1 MNKIFYSLISYF
13 IVSSLLL
20 WIVSVSFDDKQS
32 LLVVSV
38 LAGVGYL
45 LLSIM
50 SLRKS
55 NKFLS
60 KTTKNT
66 KAEAEK
72 RALID
77 NASAANKMAGAELN
91 EFATQ
96 LSEALAS
103 IKHLQNNGIENLS
116 GAFLHLQTLSHA
128 QNDQIAELVNSD
140 GSGNNTLWMQT
151 FAETISSTLD
161 QFVTTTVDMSAASMD
176 LVEKIDRVHES
187 MPDITKALKDIDEIA
202 SQTNLLALN
211 AAIEAARAGEF
222 GRGFAVVADE
232 VRALSKRSAG
242 FSEQIQQKLGDIGQ
256 QIGSLN
262 HDIGKVASQDVTYVM
277 EAKKTAQDAIVALL
291 SKVDTDT
298 KIAEDLQ
305 TNHVIMK
312 HSLDSIV
319 GGLQFGDIN
328 GQHIEYLMKW
338 LEAYQKNVFFE
349 MSRRPILDEASLQ
362 ILIDNLNRWLES
374 NHNPV
379 SSSNVV
385 ADEVD
390 FF

>member
-1 MNKIFYSLISYF
+1 MNIFVFSL
-13 IVSSLLL
+13 
-20 WIVSVSFDDKQS
+20 
-32 LLVVSV
+32 
-38 LAGVGYL
+38 VGYFFISNL
-45 LLSIM
+45 VLWFVSGSVEDGVIIFLTAVGISVGYVLFFFIQHHRDKDTAP
-50 SLRKS
+50 SSKEKLKS
-55 NKFLS
+55 VDTAPIDGVFSANKALANELNQF
-60 KTTKNT
+60 T
-66 KAEAEK
+66 AQ
-72 RALID
+72 LID
-77 NASAANKMAGAELN
+77 
-91 EFATQ
+91 
-96 LSEALAS
+96 ALAS
-103 IKHLQNNGIENLS
+103 IKHLQHNGIDDLS
-116 GAFLHLQTLSHA
+116 GAFLHLQTLSHS
-128 QNDQIAELVNSD
+128 QNDQIGELVNSD
-140 GSGNNTLWMQT
+140 GDSNNTLWMQT

-277 EAKKTAQDAIVALL
+277 EAKKTAQDAIATLL
-291 SKVDTDT
+291 NKVHTDV

-305 TNHVIMK
+305 VNHSIMK

-328 GQHIEYLMKW
+328 GQHIDYLIKW
-338 LEAYQKNVFFE
+338 LEAYQNNVFSE
-349 MSRRPILDEASLQ
+349 MTRHPILDEAGLQ
-362 ILIDNLNRWLES
+362 VLIDGLQTWQDSNR
-374 NHNPV
+374 NPV
-379 SSSNVV
+379 STSHS
-385 ADEVD
+385 ADDVD